1 MFSCESCEISKNTT
15 EQLLLNIVSKK
26 LPLKDSALVL
36 TNDSVNTNALEPET
50 GKPNCN
56 ENTVSVT
63 DVSSI

>member
-1 MFSCESCEISKNTT
+1 M
-15 EQLLLNIVSKK
+15 NIVSKN

-50 GKPNCN
+50 GKPNWN

>member
-1 MFSCESCEISKNTT
+1 M
-15 EQLLLNIVSKK
+15 NIVSKN

-56 ENTVSVT
+56 ENTVSIT